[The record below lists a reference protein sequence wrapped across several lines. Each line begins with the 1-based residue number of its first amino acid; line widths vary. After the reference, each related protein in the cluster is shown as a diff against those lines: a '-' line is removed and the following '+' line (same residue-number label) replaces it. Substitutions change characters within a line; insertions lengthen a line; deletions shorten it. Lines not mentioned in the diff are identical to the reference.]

1 MEKKEVKLAKHEGR
15 LVMKE
20 KLAMRRRR
28 EASDEKIK
36 KRDEKKTKKLVMK
49 REKTSD

>member
-1 MEKKEVKLAKHEGR
+1 
-15 LVMKE
+15 MKE

-36 KRDEKKTKKLVMK
+36 KKRWKEDEKN
-49 REKTSD
+49 